1 MSAFTWDMFSPVVNA
16 ERKQTEPLVKAS
28 FATHQVTVL
37 ERAYDSARFP

>member
-16 ERKQTEPLVKAS
+16 ERKQAEPLVKAS
-28 FATHQVTVL
+28 FAPHQIRVL